1 MEIVGYIIMSDVNE
15 FNVELGQFVLREYTE
30 SELSQRQEDLSYLP
44 EESVVQVDLNPKL
57 ISALAKLKALGLTE
71 LEAKAVIGI

>member
-1 MEIVGYIIMSDVNE
+1 MSDINE

-44 EESVVQVDLNPKL
+44 EESVVQVDLNSKL
-57 ISALAKLKALGLTE
+57 ISALNKLKALGLTE
-71 LEAKAVIGI
+71 AEAKAVIGI

>member
-1 MEIVGYIIMSDVNE
+1 MSDINE

-30 SELSQRQEDLSYLP
+30 TELFKREEDLSYLP
-44 EESVVQVDLNPKL
+44 TESVVAIELNPKI
-57 ISALAKLKALGLTE
+57 ISALSKLKALGLTD

>member
-1 MEIVGYIIMSDVNE
+1 MSDINE
-15 FNVELGQFVLREYTE
+15 FNVESGQFVLREYTE

>member
-1 MEIVGYIIMSDVNE
+1 MSDINE

-44 EESVVQVDLNPKL
+44 EESVVQVDLNSKL

>member
-1 MEIVGYIIMSDVNE
+1 MSDINE

-30 SELSQRQEDLSYLP
+30 SELSKRQEDLSYLP
-44 EESVVQVDLNPKL
+44 EESVVQVDLNSKL